1 MQYLYHKEAGTPTL
15 TLKGDEYKYI
25 FKVRRHKLDELIPI
39 RNLIDPNIYFYNIVY
54 LNRQEANLVLQESRE
69 LVIKANRELNIGW
82 CVIEAK
88 NIERTLPTLNELGVN
103 SITFIYCKRSQKNF
117 RLDFKRLNKILI
129 NSSQQCGR
137 SELME
142 LRALDSL
149 DEFLDSYPD
158 SYMLNF
164 SENRVSDKLDNIN
177 SIVVGCEGG
186 FSKDEVELFD
196 KSKIVGF
203 NTPLILKSQSAVCSV
218 ASKIL
223 I

>member
-1 MQYLYHKEAGTPTL
+1 MQYLYHNEAGVPTL
-15 TLKGDEYKYI
+15 TLRGDEYKYI
-25 FKVRRHKLDELIPI
+25 FKVRRHKRDELITL
-39 RNLIDPNIYFYNIVY
+39 RNLIDNKIYFYKIVH
-54 LNRQEANLVLQESRE
+54 LDRKEANLLLQESRE
-69 LVIKANRELNIGW
+69 LVIKSDKSLDIGW

-137 SELME
+137 SELMKISAIDT
-142 LRALDSL
+142 LS
-149 DEFLDSYPD
+149 EFIERYPNSYL
-158 SYMLNF
+158 LNF
-164 SENRVSDKLDNIN
+164 SDNKLSNHFSTID
-177 SIVVGCEGG
+177 SIVIGCEGG
-186 FSKDEVELFD
+186 FSEDEVKLFEKD
-196 KSKIVGF
+196 KIVGL